1 MDKTHSAA
9 EARLTFVQFQK
20 LKELAARLSIH
31 ASPTVQDQDMAC
43 ELSGEGFSGLEPIT
57 LPMTKAGPRLLAEV
71 CAALA
76 PWIAFSPDTPC
87 EVTLFG
93 LGEDALDTAVRKFQY
108 RLAMRLSGKRRE
120 DRRAARRRLFPS
132 LDAPKTLE
140 NSTPPTP
147 VGTDAA
153 RHTLSLPSG
162 RAREA

>member
-1 MDKTHSAA
+1 MDKMYSAA

-20 LKELAARLSIH
+20 LKELAARLSIE
-31 ASPTVQDQDMAC
+31 ARPTVQDQDMAC
-43 ELSGEGFSGLEPIT
+43 ELSGEGFSGLEPII
-57 LPMTKAGPRLLAEV
+57 LPMTKACPRLLAEV

-76 PWIAFSPDTPC
+76 PWIAFTPDTPC

-93 LGEDALDTAVRKFQY
+93 IGEDALDAAVRKFQY
-108 RLAMRLSGKRRE
+108 RLAMRLSEKRRD

-140 NSTPPTP
+140 SSEPPAP

-153 RHTLSLPSG
+153 RPTLSLSPL
-162 RAREA
+162 AREA